1 MITRWKATLTGART
15 ADRADAGLSGD
26 AMLPGANVVTTR
38 AITIRA
44 DAADVW
50 PWIAQLGQG
59 RGGLY
64 SYDRLENLLG
74 CDIHSADRVHPEW
87 QGIHTGDEICLA
99 PGMALTVALAD
110 PPRALVLRGTEIP
123 MGWLGSPFGFTW
135 AFTLRSGP
143 DVGTRLVVRERYAYR
158 CWWAGLLV
166 RPTSLISAVMSRRML
181 LGIRDRV
188 EGRPRK
194 DVIRAARRLTMGR
207 VPRTSRCSS

>member
-1 MITRWKATLTGART
+1 MITRIAKPSGARAGGEAV
-15 ADRADAGLSGD
+15 ADLPGD
-26 AMLPGANVVTTR
+26 ALLPQADVVTTR

-99 PGMALTVALAD
+99 PGMALTVALVD
-110 PPRALVLRGTEIP
+110 PPRALVLRGAEIP
-123 MGWLGSPFGFTW
+123 MGVLGSPFDFTW
-135 AFTLRSGP
+135 AFTLRSEPG
-143 DVGTRLVVRERYAYR
+143 VGTRLAVRERYAYR

-181 LGIRDRV
+181 RGIRDRV
-188 EGRPRK
+188 EGRPRE
-194 DVIRAARRLTMGR
+194 DVVRAARRLLIGR
-207 VPRTSRCSS
+207 IPQTLRCSS